1 MSSRRRDE
9 QRVNFVVGMFVLAF
23 GTLLIAS
30 LFLIAISEG
39 VLTEKTSI
47 RAHFRTVSGLTK
59 ASKVQLAG
67 KEIGVVEEVAFI
79 APTYECNP
87 ISEDLGRFG
96 ATRTDDC
103 EPSLFCATVAS
114 GASGS
119 GGLCAEL
126 EDYIG
131 DPKAYEGCSDDSS
144 CGEGEKCVTREF
156 RQRYK
161 RVRWL
166 GTEGV
171 CVPFATEHRRV
182 EVVMRIDADKLQY
195 IRTDSRASIASNG
208 VLGDQLVN
216 ITVGSSEVLIGPGE
230 RIQSQ
235 PSLMEDLSGFKDQI
249 AGIIDKVD
257 TSLAGISGLFTSLN
271 NENTK
276 RDLQG
281 ILANANE
288 ISRQVKDGDGL
299 IGALFNDPQYK
310 DEFGRTLT
318 SIRHSAG
325 QLDETLTTVN
335 REAGPA
341 LRNVSKVA
349 GDVSDVLEDIDDPNN
364 KSVVARAL
372 HDPQLGEDAARAVSN
387 AADAVGSAREA
398 IDDLQVVVA
407 EVRHSV
413 TTGEGTIGK
422 LLKDPKAYDDL
433 VKLLGNIERVN
444 VVKKLVRFVIEQD
457 EAASSAAPSETAA
470 STGPTG
476 SQGE

>member
-1 MSSRRRDE
+1 MSKRRDE
-9 QRVNFVVGMFVLAF
+9 QRTNFVVGMFVLGF
-23 GTLLIAS
+23 GTLLLAS

-39 VLTEKTSI
+39 VLTEKTTI
-47 RAHFRTVSGLTK
+47 RSHFRTVSGLTK

-67 KEIGVVEEVAFI
+67 KEIGVVEDVLFI

-87 ISEDLGRFG
+87 ITEDLGRFG
-96 ATRTDDC
+96 TTRTDDC
-103 EPSLFCATVAS
+103 EPSLFCTPTAT
-114 GASGS
+114 

-126 EDYIG
+126 EDYTG
-131 DPKAYEGCSDDSS
+131 DPRAYEGCADDSS
-144 CGEGEKCVTREF
+144 CGELEKCVNREF

-161 RVRWL
+161 RVRWP
-166 GTEGV
+166 GAEGV
-171 CVPFATEHRRV
+171 CVPFETEHRRV

-195 IRTDSRASIASNG
+195 VRADSRAAVASNG
-208 VLGDQLVN
+208 VLGDQLIN
-216 ITVGSSEVLIGPGE
+216 ITVGTSELQVGPGE

-235 PSLMEDLSGFKDQI
+235 ASLMEDLSGFKDQI
-249 AGIIDKVD
+249 GGIIDKVD
-257 TSLAGISGLFTSLN
+257 TSLSGISGLFTSLN

-299 IGALFNDPQYK
+299 IGALFNDAEYK
-310 DEFGRTLT
+310 DEFGRTLK
-318 SIRHSAG
+318 SVRHSAG

-335 REAGPA
+335 SQAGPA

-349 GDVSDVLEDIDDPNN
+349 ANVNDVLEDLDDPNN
-364 KSVVARAL
+364 KSVIARAL
-372 HDPQLGEDAARAVSN
+372 HDPQLGEDTARAVSN

-413 TTGEGTIGK
+413 TAGEGTIGK

-457 EAASSAAPSETAA
+457 EAASSAAPDSAGRGTA
-470 STGPTG
+470 SN
-476 SQGE
+476 E

>member
-1 MSSRRRDE
+1 MSKRRDE
-9 QRVNFVVGMFVLAF
+9 QRTNFVVGMFVLAF
-23 GTLLIAS
+23 GTLLLAS

-39 VLTEKTSI
+39 VLTEKTTI
-47 RAHFRTVSGLTK
+47 RAHFRTVSGLQK

-67 KEIGVVEEVAFI
+67 KEIGVVEDVAFI

-87 ISEDLGRFG
+87 LTEDLGRFG
-96 ATRTDDC
+96 STRTDDC
-103 EPSLFCATVAS
+103 EPSLFCTPTAN
-114 GASGS
+114 

-131 DPKAYEGCSDDSS
+131 DPRAYEGCTDDSS
-144 CGEGEKCVTREF
+144 CGELEKCVSREF

-161 RVRWL
+161 RVRWA
-166 GTEGV
+166 GAEGV
-171 CVPFATEHRRV
+171 CVPFETEHRRV
-182 EVVMRIDADKLQY
+182 EVTMRIDADKLQY
-195 IRTDSRASIASNG
+195 IRADSRATVASNG
-208 VLGDQLVN
+208 VLGDQLIN
-216 ITVGSSEVLIGPGE
+216 ITVGTSELLVGPGE

-249 AGIIDKVD
+249 GGIIDKVD

-299 IGALFNDPQYK
+299 IGALFNDPEYK
-310 DEFGRTLT
+310 DEFGRTLK
-318 SIRHSAG
+318 SVRHSAG

-335 REAGPA
+335 NQAGPA

-349 GDVSDVLEDIDDPNN
+349 ANVNDVLEDLDDPNN
-364 KSVVARAL
+364 KSVIARAL

-413 TTGEGTIGK
+413 TAGEGTIGK

-457 EAASSAAPSETAA
+457 EAASSAAPETA
-470 STGPTG
+470 SRG
-476 SQGE
+476 SDAANE

>member
-1 MSSRRRDE
+1 MSKRRDE
-9 QRVNFVVGMFVLAF
+9 QRTNFVVGMFVLAF

-39 VLTEKTSI
+39 VLTEKTTI

-67 KEIGVVEEVAFI
+67 KEIGVVEDVTFI

-103 EPSLFCATVAS
+103 EPSLFCTSTSA
-114 GASGS
+114 

-126 EDYIG
+126 EEYIG
-131 DPKAYEGCSDDSS
+131 DPRAYEGCADDSS
-144 CGEGEKCVTREF
+144 CADNEKCVNREF

-161 RVRWL
+161 RVRWA
-166 GTEGV
+166 GAEGV
-171 CVPFATEHRRV
+171 CVPFETEHRRV

-195 IRTDSRASIASNG
+195 VRADSRATVASNG
-208 VLGDQLVN
+208 VLGDQLIN
-216 ITVGSSEVLIGPGE
+216 ITVGTSELLVGPGE
-230 RIQSQ
+230 RIQAQ

-249 AGIIDKVD
+249 GGIIDKVD

-299 IGALFNDPQYK
+299 IGALFNDPEYK
-310 DEFGRTLT
+310 DEFGRTLK
-318 SIRHSAG
+318 SVRHSAG

-335 REAGPA
+335 TQAGPA

-349 GDVSDVLEDIDDPNN
+349 ANVNDVLEDLDDPNN
-364 KSVVARAL
+364 KSVIARAL

-457 EAASSAAPSETAA
+457 EASSSARPETA
-470 STGPTG
+470 STD
-476 SQGE
+476 

>member
-1 MSSRRRDE
+1 MSKRRDE
-9 QRVNFVVGMFVLAF
+9 QRTNFVVGMFVLGF
-23 GTLLIAS
+23 GTLLLAS

-39 VLTEKTSI
+39 VLTEKTTI
-47 RAHFRTVSGLTK
+47 RSHFRTVSGLTK

-67 KEIGVVEEVAFI
+67 KEIGVVEDVLFI

-87 ISEDLGRFG
+87 ITEDIGRFG
-96 ATRTDDC
+96 TTRTDDC
-103 EPSLFCATVAS
+103 EPSLFCTPAS
-114 GASGS
+114 GGESP
-119 GGLCAEL
+119 GLCAEL

-131 DPKAYEGCSDDSS
+131 DPRAYEGCTDDSS
-144 CGEGEKCVTREF
+144 CGELEKCVNREF

-161 RVRWL
+161 RVRWA
-166 GTEGV
+166 GAEGV
-171 CVPFATEHRRV
+171 CVPFETEHRRV

-195 IRTDSRASIASNG
+195 IRSDSRAAVASNG
-208 VLGDQLVN
+208 VLGDQLIN
-216 ITVGSSEVLIGPGE
+216 ISVGTELQVEPGE

-235 PSLMEDLSGFKDQI
+235 SSLMEDLTGFKDQI
-249 AGIIDKVD
+249 GGIIDKVD
-257 TSLAGISGLFTSLN
+257 VSLAGISGLFTSLN

-299 IGALFNDPQYK
+299 IGALFNDPEYK
-310 DEFGRTLT
+310 DEFGRTLK
-318 SIRHSAG
+318 SVRHSAG

-335 REAGPA
+335 SQAGPA

-349 GDVSDVLEDIDDPNN
+349 ANVNDVLEDLDDPNN
-364 KSVVARAL
+364 KSVIARAL
-372 HDPQLGEDAARAVSN
+372 HDPQLGEDTARAVSN

-413 TTGEGTIGK
+413 TAGEGTIGK

-457 EAASSAAPSETAA
+457 EAASSARPTTESAARGREAA
-470 STGPTG
+470 STD
-476 SQGE
+476 